1 MNIDLEELAAI
12 IEQLDKTEFTDFRY
26 EQGDLRLH
34 VRRGGYF
41 NEQPAA
47 QADDAV
53 WAAPA
58 LTAAPSAAAAP
69 APAPAPA
76 AAAAPATALAAGL
89 DPNNLPTGHV
99 AITSPMLGTYYGA
112 PKPGEPRFAAVGDAV
127 DADSV
132 LCIVE
137 VMKLMNSVTAGSTGE
152 IAAVFVADG
161 DLVEFGQTL
170 FALKVAA

>member
-1 MNIDLEELAAI
+1 MNLDLEELAAI

-34 VRRGGYF
+34 VRRGGHF
-41 NEQPAA
+41 EEQPAA
-47 QADDAV
+47 QPAATV
-53 WAAPA
+53 AAAPG
-58 LTAAPSAAAAP
+58 AAPSVAAAP
-69 APAPAPA
+69 V
-76 AAAAPATALAAGL
+76 AAPAAGL
-89 DPNNLPTGHV
+89 DPNNLPAGHV

-112 PKPGEPRFAAVGDAV
+112 PKPGEPRFAAVGDIV
-127 DADSV
+127 DIDSV

-137 VMKLMNSVTAGSTGE
+137 VMKLMNSVTAGSAGE

-170 FALKVAA
+170 FALKVVA

>member
-1 MNIDLEELAAI
+1 MNLDLEELAAI
-12 IEQLDKTEFTDFRY
+12 IEQLDKTEFTDFLY

-34 VRRGGYF
+34 VRRGGHF
-41 NEQPAA
+41 EESQAA
-47 QADDAV
+47 HTAAAV
-53 WAAPA
+53 SAAPTVA
-58 LTAAPSAAAAP
+58 AAPVSAPVNTAAP
-69 APAPAPA
+69 
-76 AAAAPATALAAGL
+76 AAGL
-89 DPNNLPTGHV
+89 DPNNLPAGHV
-99 AITSPMLGTYYGA
+99 AVTSPMLGTFYGA
-112 PKPGEPRFAAVGDAV
+112 PKPGEARFAAVGDSV

-152 IAAVFVADG
+152 IAGVFVADG